1 MPGLRT
7 AGLLTGLIFGLV
19 LVWQGAGAAGLVLL
33 FALLGWLVGLVA
45 WLGWRSAT
53 GELDSESLKALVGII
68 FSNRGR
74 Q

>member
-1 MPGLRT
+1 MPGLRS
-7 AGLLTGLIFGLV
+7 AGLLAGLIFGLV

-33 FALLGWLVGLVA
+33 FAMLGWLVGFVL

-68 FSNRGR
+68 FSSRTR